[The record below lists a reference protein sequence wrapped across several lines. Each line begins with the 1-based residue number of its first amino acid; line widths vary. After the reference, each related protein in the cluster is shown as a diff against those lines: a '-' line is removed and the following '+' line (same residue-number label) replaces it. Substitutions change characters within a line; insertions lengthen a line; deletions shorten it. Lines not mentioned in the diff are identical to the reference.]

1 MVGASGAVVVGAAA
15 TVVVGASGAVVA
27 AAMVVV
33 GASGA
38 VVAGAAAPLNLTSST
53 TNVAS
58 AKAGSTLWLA
68 PPEMKFAKVGA
79 LTAMDAAK
87 MVATAA
93 RMRRVFI
100 PHGIVFGQELEL
112 DQINL
117 ITNKYWY
124 PPAKKLGLRNASSL
138 IPSHTIRFDESQN

>member
-1 MVGASGAVVVGAAA
+1 MVVVG
-15 TVVVGASGAVVA
+15 A

-100 PHGIVFGQELEL
+100 PHGIVFG
-112 DQINL
+112 
-117 ITNKYWY
+117 
-124 PPAKKLGLRNASSL
+124 
-138 IPSHTIRFDESQN
+138 

>member
-1 MVGASGAVVVGAAA
+1 MVVVGAAA
-15 TVVVGASGAVVA
+15 MVVVGAAAMVVVGA

-68 PPEMKFAKVGA
+68 PPEMKLAKAGA

-100 PHGIVFGQELEL
+100 PHGIVFGWVLEL

-124 PPAKKLGLRNASSL
+124 SPVKKLGLRNESFL
-138 IPSHTIRFDESQN
+138 IPSHTIRCDESQN